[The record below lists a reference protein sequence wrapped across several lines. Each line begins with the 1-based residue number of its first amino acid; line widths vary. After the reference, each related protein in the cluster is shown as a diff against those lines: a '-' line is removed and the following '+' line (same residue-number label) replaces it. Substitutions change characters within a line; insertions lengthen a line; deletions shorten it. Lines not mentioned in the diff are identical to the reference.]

1 MRPGY
6 VIEILYDYQS
16 NINIFINP
24 FVRILV
30 DADVVVISKDKDDVS
45 IDGKVSAKDVDFS
58 MNSV

>member
-1 MRPGY
+1 M
-6 VIEILYDYQS
+6 
-16 NINIFINP
+16 
-24 FVRILV
+24 ILV